1 MPKVGRTLSSVFFA
15 VFDGPAPPDPCPKRA
30 SKRCGPGASV
40 KAAVE
45 TASHTSLE
53 STGTP
58 SIQTRTWSSKLSMS
72 DHVTSASVRFQ
83 M

>member
-1 MPKVGRTLSSVFFA
+1 MPKVGWTLPTMFVA
-15 VFDGPAPPDPCPKRA
+15 EDGPAPPLPCPKRA

-40 KAAVE
+40 KAAAE
-45 TASHTSLE
+45 AASHASFERTSP
-53 STGTP
+53 P
-58 SIQTRTWSSKLSMS
+58 SIQTRTWSSKLSIS